1 MVKDRSMASK
11 RDYYEVL
18 GVSRNASDD
27 EIKKA
32 FRRLAK
38 QYHPDANKEAGAE
51 ARFIE
56 INEAYEVLSDPQKR
70 AAYDRYGHAAV
81 GNGMGA
87 GAGFT
92 DFGGFSTI
100 NDLFETFFAG
110 TAGAQRRAGTQRGAD
125 IRYDLTISFEEAVF
139 GCQKEIE
146 IPRWETCSNCRGSGA
161 QPGTST
167 ARCGAC
173 QGTGEIRRVQ
183 QSIFGQFVNVT
194 MCERCR
200 GEGRV
205 ITTPCEKCRGQGR
218 VRNNRRVVVNIPAGV
233 DDGINV
239 RVTGEGEV
247 SARGG
252 VPGNLYVILTVKPHP
267 FFKRQG
273 NDIIYELPISFTQAA
288 LGAEVEVPT
297 VDEKTTTLKIPAGTQ
312 SNRSFRLKGMG
323 VPVVHSSARGDQH
336 VIVKVVTPTNLTP
349 RQKELLE
356 EFARLEREQNEQNG
370 KNIFRD
376 LFEKTKDVFQ

>member
-1 MVKDRSMASK
+1 MATSK
-11 RDYYEVL
+11 RDYYEIL
-18 GVSRNASDD
+18 GLSRNATED

-38 QYHPDANKEAGAE
+38 QYHPDANKEKGAE

-70 AAYDRYGHAAV
+70 AAYDRYGHSGL
-81 GNGMGA
+81 GNGTSGTT
-87 GAGFT
+87 GFS

-110 TAGAQRRAGTQRGAD
+110 TAGTQRRSGPQRGTD
-125 IRYDLTISFEEAVF
+125 LRYELTITFEEAVF
-139 GCQKEIE
+139 GCQKDIE
-146 IPRWETCSNCRGSGA
+146 LPRWETCSHCRGSGA
-161 QPGTST
+161 QPGTSK
-167 ARCGAC
+167 ARCSSC

-200 GEGRV
+200 GEGFV
-205 ITTPCEKCRGQGR
+205 ITTPCDKCRGQGR

-252 VPGNLYVILTVKPHP
+252 TPGNLYVVLTVKSHP

-273 NDIIYELPISFTQAA
+273 NDILYELPISFTQAA
-288 LGAEVEVPT
+288 LGDEVEVPT
-297 VDEKTTTLKIPAGTQ
+297 VDGKTTILKIPAGTQ

-349 RQKELLE
+349 EQKRLLE
-356 EFARLEREQNEQNG
+356 EFSRIEREQSEQND
-370 KNIFRD
+370 KNIFRNV
-376 LFEKTKDVFQ
+376 FEKAKDVFQ